1 MEGGLIDYAHHRGHA
16 RMALDET
23 IAFDEAI
30 HSTMTLLRAEGI
42 LTNTLVI
49 VTSDHTHALSI
60 NGNPPRGANI
70 LGKCNIDTPFHNIS
84 KVNSEIVLTLLILG
98 TLNT

>member
-30 HSTMTLLRAEGI
+30 HSTMTLLKAEG
-42 LTNTLVI
+42 LLKDTLVI

-60 NGNPPRGANI
+60 NGNPPRGNNI
-70 LGKCNIDTPFHNIS
+70 LGNLITVS
-84 KVNSEIVLTLLILG
+84 NSVLKFV
-98 TLNT
+98 